1 MTESEQAFI
10 LPLTAIFR
18 LDLTVCPYP
27 AKSQKSSARL
37 MQKSQPAIYSLCV
50 FILLL
55 FGLTRA
61 IAADIDVKQ
70 LDNGSTLIAIDG
82 EFELSDV
89 DTFRTKVASLSTAKV
104 TVALRSEGGRL
115 VAGIRIGAL
124 IREKKF
130 TTVVPDGASCA
141 SACALAWL
149 GGTRRFVGHDSSVG
163 FHAAYILKSYGP
175 TPSGSGNAALGAY
188 LNQLGLSEK
197 AILYI
202 TQTPPTSIRWMN
214 LEDAAE
220 HGIAVALL
228 SPHHA
233 APGSNTAGIGEQIE
247 RSPEQR
253 ASEVVRLLVARSSG
267 PSAEVLP
274 SLEGL
279 YAERVLYYGRST
291 SRQAVLLSKHRL
303 ADRWTERAYA
313 IRSLSA
319 TCAGVGRTCRVK
331 GVMSWKYFDANT
343 TSRSR
348 GVASF
353 EYRVALAGEAPQI
366 VAETRLHERPP
377 VAASPLKKAQLDFRQ
392 LLAKVSKLIP

>member
-1 MTESEQAFI
+1 
-10 LPLTAIFR
+10 
-18 LDLTVCPYP
+18 
-27 AKSQKSSARL
+27 
-37 MQKSQPAIYSLCV
+37 MQKSQPVFYSICV
-50 FILLL
+50 FMLLL
-55 FGLTRA
+55 FALTRA
-61 IAADIDVKQ
+61 MAADIDVKH
-70 LDNGSTLIAIDG
+70 LDNGSTLIAIEG

-89 DTFRTKVASLSTAKV
+89 DTFRTKVESLSTARV
-104 TVALRSEGGRL
+104 TVAFRSEGGRL
-115 VAGIRIGAL
+115 VVGIRIGTL

-130 TTVVPDGASCA
+130 NTVVPDGASCA

-149 GGTRRFVGHDSSVG
+149 GGTRRFVGQDSSIG
-163 FHAAYILKSYGP
+163 FHAAYVLKSHGP
-175 TPSGSGNAALGAY
+175 TPSGSGNAVLGAY

-202 TQTPPTSIRWMN
+202 TQTAPTSIQWMS

-220 HGIAVALL
+220 HGIGVALL
-228 SPHHA
+228 SPQHA
-233 APGSNTAGIGEQIE
+233 APVANAAAIAENLE

-291 SRQAVLLSKHRL
+291 SRQAVLHSKHRL
-303 ADRWTERAYA
+303 ADRWTERAYT

-319 TCAGVGRTCRVK
+319 TCAGAGRTCRVK
-331 GVMSWKYFDANT
+331 GVMSWKYYDANR

-348 GVASF
+348 GVANF
-353 EYRVALAGEAPQI
+353 EYRVVLAGEAPQI
-366 VAETRLHERPP
+366 VAETRTVHERPA
-377 VAASPLKKAQLDFRQ
+377 VAASPLKKARRDLRQ
-392 LLAKVSKLIP
+392 LFAKVSKLIP

>member
-1 MTESEQAFI
+1 
-10 LPLTAIFR
+10 
-18 LDLTVCPYP
+18 
-27 AKSQKSSARL
+27 
-37 MQKSQPAIYSLCV
+37 MQKSQPAIYSVCV
-50 FILLL
+50 VMLLL
-55 FGLTRA
+55 FASTRA
-61 IAADIDVKQ
+61 IAADIDVKH
-70 LDNGSTLIAIDG
+70 LDNGSTQIAIEG

-89 DTFRTKVASLSTAKV
+89 DTFRTKVESLSTARV
-104 TVALRSEGGRL
+104 TVAFRSEGGRL

-130 TTVVPDGASCA
+130 NTVVPDGASCA

-149 GGTRRFVGHDSSVG
+149 GGTRRFVGQDSSVG
-163 FHAAYILKSYGP
+163 FHAAYILKSHGP
-175 TPSGSGNAALGAY
+175 TPSGSGNAVLGAY

-202 TQTPPTSIRWMN
+202 TQTAPTSIQWMS

-228 SPHHA
+228 SPQHA
-233 APGSNTAGIGEQIE
+233 APGANAAGIAENLE
-247 RSPEQR
+247 SPEQR

-279 YAERVLYYGRST
+279 YGERVLYYGRST
-291 SRQAVLLSKHRL
+291 SRQAVLRSKHRV
-303 ADRWTERAYA
+303 ADRWTERAYT

-319 TCAGVGRTCRVK
+319 TCDGAGRTCRVK
-331 GVMSWKYFDANT
+331 GVMSWKYYDANT

-353 EYRVALAGEAPQI
+353 EYRVVLADEAPQI
-366 VAETRLHERPP
+366 VAETRAVHERPP
-377 VAASPLKKAQLDFRQ
+377 VAASPLKKARRDFRQ